1 MKKGKAGFCKAKK
14 LLQNLIQDMS
24 VTFDTKA
31 RKKYG
36 RAVANVKTKN
46 KSVNNKMGKFK
57 K

>member
-31 RKKYG
+31 SKKYSCCG
-36 RAVANVKTKN
+36 KRKN
-46 KSVNNKMGKFK
+46 
-57 K
+57 